1 MRLAETN
8 FLTHYGEI
16 EVGDKS
22 DDAMSVKE
30 VKTRINQK
38 LEHGA
43 QQIPARKAHRLHTTV
58 LST

>member
-43 QQIPARKAHRLHTTV
+43 Q
-58 LST
+58 